1 MSAAKDK
8 IMSVRLNGDLHQR
21 LKMRLASEGTTFQA
35 KMEELL
41 SAYLDSPEASSAEIS
56 HQVSLAKEVIER
68 YATAMRELAR

>member
-56 HQVSLAKEVIER
+56 RQVSLAKEVIER
-68 YATAMRELAR
+68 YAPAMRELAR